1 MDQKNANKG
10 RRNFLFAL
18 GATGAS
24 VAAVAVTRQAAQAT
38 AAALESKPQQGRGY
52 QLTEHVKT
60 YYRTARV

>member
-18 GATGAS
+18 GATGAG
-24 VAAVAVTRQAAQAT
+24 VAAVAVTKQAVEAPAP
-38 AAALESKPQQGRGY
+38 AVDSKPQEGRGY